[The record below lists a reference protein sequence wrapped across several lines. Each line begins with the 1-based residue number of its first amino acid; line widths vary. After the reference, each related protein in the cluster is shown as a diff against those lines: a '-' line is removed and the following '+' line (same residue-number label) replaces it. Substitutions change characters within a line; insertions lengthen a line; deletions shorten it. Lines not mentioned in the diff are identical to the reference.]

1 MTSEYRVAFVRA
13 VILGSITGATTLLT
27 TWATTNDPKTLFI
40 TSATAFLAP
49 FAARFGGEGRL
60 DTQRAQVAG
69 TQVTGTQV
77 AGTQMAGTQ

>member
-1 MTSEYRVAFVRA
+1 MANEYRVALVRA
-13 VILGSITGATTLLT
+13 VILGSITASTTFLT

-60 DTQRAQVAG
+60 DSQRA
-69 TQVTGTQV
+69 
-77 AGTQMAGTQ
+77 QMAGTQ